1 MNGRPLASGCAPRA
15 DSVLLACN
23 ELQPTRRRL
32 RRIHHSSDRK
42 IPHWRA
48 TSDRSGASKATARPG
63 VRWLKCAIESSGY
76 SSPDQAGTSSRTSGR
91 KMCGS
96 CVRCRP
102 SAHPRRGSFAC
113 TATAVAL
120 TGHRGRGRQSR
131 AIASAGVT
139 YVHRPP
145 ATRKEWSA
153 PIARRLDSAVNTSAP
168 VRIEVRRSLVRVR
181 PPCIPAGATSSR
193 SQRHCNGVS
202 PWGWAGSA
210 SPPSSGSSRKNS
222 PARTHGWPPWRSGF
236 GAEPASRSS
245 VEASARTITTHSF
258 PGTSCRR
265 RGLGRGENFGGTP

>member
-1 MNGRPLASGCAPRA
+1 MVVRSRADALREPIRSFSPVTSCSPLGDAFAGFITRPIGNPALAS
-15 DSVLLACN
+15 N
-23 ELQPTRRRL
+23 RR
-32 RRIHHSSDRK
+32 
-42 IPHWRA
+42 PM
-48 TSDRSGASKATARPG
+48 
-63 VRWLKCAIESSGY
+63 WLKCAIESSSY

-91 KMCGS
+91 KMWGS

-202 PWGWAGSA
+202 PWGWPGSA
-210 SPPSSGSSRKNS
+210 SSPSSGSSRKNS
-222 PARTHGWPPWRSGF
+222 PRADPLMAAMAIWVGPNPPRAAASKLLPARSRHTPSPAHLA
-236 GAEPASRSS
+236 GAGVWGAVRTSEPT
-245 VEASARTITTHSF
+245 VEA
-258 PGTSCRR
+258 G
-265 RGLGRGENFGGTP
+265 RGLTKSL